1 MVVKPVKYVTLNKK
15 RSMLLSKTWMHMH
28 MSFCNAQSS
37 SRSIVHPSPSFM
49 YDRDARLPPPVTPAH
64 HLPGLAIGSPVSSI
78 GPDGAMVRS

>member
-37 SRSIVHPSPSFM
+37 SRSI
-49 YDRDARLPPPVTPAH
+49 DRDARLPPPVTPAH